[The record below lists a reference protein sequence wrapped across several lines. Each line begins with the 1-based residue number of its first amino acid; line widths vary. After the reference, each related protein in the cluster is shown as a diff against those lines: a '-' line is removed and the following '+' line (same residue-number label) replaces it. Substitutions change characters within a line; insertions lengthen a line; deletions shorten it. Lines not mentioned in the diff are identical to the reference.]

1 MMHQKLNPEEEDSNV
16 RKIGAKVLK
25 RLGKPVRLFKV
36 EVIHLWDK
44 NYRINVWCC
53 EERAGGVARNYCIT
67 DSFFGKLS
75 ESGVLKTN
83 PKIEKKY

>member
-1 MMHQKLNPEEEDSNV
+1 MHQKMNPDEDNADV
-16 RKIGAKVLK
+16 QKIGGKVLK
-25 RLGKPVRLFKV
+25 RLGKPVGLFRV
-36 EVIHLWDK
+36 EVIHLWDR
-44 NYRINVWCC
+44 NYRINVWCS
-53 EERAGGVARNYCIT
+53 EERVGGVAKNYCIT